1 MTKHNGLPVAGYSAQ
16 SDAKVAAVNQAKRL
30 EEMVLRHI
38 DMLMDDPD
46 TDKRWLSIGRTS
58 IEQGFMDVNRS
69 VFKPSRLKEI
79 DA

>member
-1 MTKHNGLPVAGYSAQ
+1 
-16 SDAKVAAVNQAKRL
+16 
-30 EEMVLRHI
+30 MVLRHI

-46 TDKRWLSIGRTS
+46 TDKRWLSIGRTN